1 MLDALLRNTK
11 LLGGVDVARHEG
23 IEIRPLDCP
32 VVRAEQGRISY
43 ADFYPTEGLKV
54 RYSSDPRIRVE
65 NMVRID
71 YVLDMGALPESVGL
85 TRKFNYAVASHVIE
99 HVPDM
104 IGFLIGVTQMLR
116 PGGLICLAIPD
127 KRYTSDYFRNTD
139 VLADVVDAH
148 IRKLRQ
154 PSIRQVFD
162 HFANAAEVPVLSAW
176 NGTLHKEH
184 LRRAHSLPEAMKM
197 ARLAEAADQSVDCRC
212 HVFTPE
218 SFFEV
223 LRGCFELG
231 LLWAEVARF
240 WATEPNEQEFFVIL
254 RKLNDELDKDARMR
268 IRLDSIPPLEVIA
281 HRKDKGWETRDN
293 WSQTAAEKSE
303 HPPLHRESKN

>member
-1 MLDALLRNTK
+1 MNLPDASLRNAK
-11 LLGGVDVARHEG
+11 LLSGVDLARHEG

-43 ADFYPTEGLKV
+43 ADFDTTEGLKV
-54 RYSSDPRIRVE
+54 RYSSDPKIRVE

-85 TRKFNYAVASHVIE
+85 TRKFHYAVASHVIE
-99 HVPDM
+99 HVPDI
-104 IGFLIGVTQMLR
+104 IGFLNGVTQMLR

-139 VLADVVDAH
+139 VLADVIDAH

-162 HFANAAEVPVLSAW
+162 HFASAAEVPVTSAW

-184 LRRAHSLPEAMKM
+184 LRRPHSLPEAMKM
-197 ARLAEAADQSVDCRC
+197 ARAAAVDDQRLDCRC

-231 LLWAEVARF
+231 LLRVDVVRF
-240 WATEPNEQEFFVIL
+240 WATAPSEQEFFVTL
-254 RKLNDELDKDARMR
+254 RKMDAEMDTGARMR
-268 IRLDSIPPLEVIA
+268 IQIDSIPPPEIVA
-281 HRKDKGWETRDN
+281 KGQAVGWEPQR
-293 WSQTAAEKSE
+293 STAFPVDTHSCGF
-303 HPPLHRESKN
+303 